1 MVMGASDDRH
11 TEPTALPAAA
21 EPKARNSNHA
31 RLASNE
37 RKTERMSAE
46 QFQRLLQDRGDDSH
60 APAAARHGS
69 RAATVEDADTTAQLA
84 ALTAPPPRAASQLE
98 HAFDTS
104 DEPEFA
110 APRPREALATVE
122 MTPEM
127 IVREPRVAREP
138 LATMELSSDMILQIA
153 VNGPLAVQRPPMATM
168 ELTPDMILPE
178 AMRPKADRA
187 SPPAAPPP
195 ARPASTPVA
204 PALPSVIVDQRRLR
218 REEIQAL
225 EPTSVGETA
234 PMSRVTRAA
243 ARLRALAR
251 TVARAFDA
259 AVRAVRRATRGG
271 RASRRPG
278 SSNW

>member
-1 MVMGASDDRH
+1 MMGASDDRH
-11 TEPTALPAAA
+11 IEPTALPAQA
-21 EPKARNSNHA
+21 EPKPRNSNHV

-46 QFQRLLQDRGDDSH
+46 EFQRLLQDRGDDAH
-60 APAAARHGS
+60 ATTTARLGS

-104 DEPEFA
+104 DEPEAA
-110 APRPREALATVE
+110 APRLRDAFATVE

-127 IVREPRVAREP
+127 IVREPRAGREP

-178 AMRPKADRA
+178 VMRPKADRA

-195 ARPASTPVA
+195 PRPASA

-218 REEIQAL
+218 REELQAL
-225 EPTSVGETA
+225 EPTPVGTPA
-234 PMSRVTRAA
+234 PVSRATRATA
-243 ARLRALAR
+243 TLRALAR
-251 TVARAFDA
+251 RVARAIEA
-259 AVRAVRRATRGG
+259 AARAIRRATRGL

-278 SSNW
+278 SSSS

>member
-11 TEPTALPAAA
+11 TEPMALPADA

-46 QFQRLLQDRGDDSH
+46 EFQRLLQDRGDDAH
-60 APAAARHGS
+60 ATAAPRHGA

-84 ALTAPPPRAASQLE
+84 ALTAPPPRAAPQLE

-104 DEPEFA
+104 DEPEAA
-110 APRPREALATVE
+110 APRPRDAFATVE

-127 IVREPRVAREP
+127 IVREPRAGREP

-178 AMRPKADRA
+178 GMRPKADRA

-195 ARPASTPVA
+195 ARPASA

-225 EPTSVGETA
+225 EPTAVGTPA
-234 PMSRVTRAA
+234 PVSRAA
-243 ARLRALAR
+243 RATATLRALAR
-251 TVARAFDA
+251 RVARAVEA
-259 AVRAVRRATRGG
+259 AVRAIRRATRAV
-271 RASRRPG
+271 RVNRRPG
-278 SSNW
+278 SSSS